1 MKICAAQTEPVK
13 GDIQANIKQHLDL
26 IDLALKKEAELIIFP
41 ELSISGYEPTLAQ
54 ELATRSEDIRFDVFQ
69 RKSDQNN
76 IVISIGAPIINGDKV
91 SIGMTIF
98 RPNEARKSYLK
109 KYLYHTEEDSFIRG
123 ESFTNLMVKDSNI
136 GLAICYEISVP
147 EHQKVAFENGAEI
160 YVAGVVESVERIDP
174 AIEKMAKTAS
184 KYSTPVLMANCVGIS
199 GGYNCAG
206 KSSIWNVKGELMG
219 QLNTTESGVLIYD
232 TLSNKLI

>member
-13 GDIQANIKQHLDL
+13 GDIQTNIEQHLNL
-26 IDLALKKEAELIIFP
+26 IDLALEKDAELIVFP

-54 ELATRSEDIRFDVFQ
+54 ELATTADDNRFDAFQ
-69 RKSDQNN
+69 RISDQNN
-76 IVISIGAPIINGDKV
+76 ILISIGAPIINGDKV
-91 SIGMTIF
+91 SIGMIIF
-98 RPNEARKSYLK
+98 QPNEARKSYLK
-109 KYLYHTEEDSFIRG
+109 KYLYHTEEASFIRG
-123 ESFTNLMVKDSNI
+123 DSFTNLMVKNSNI

-160 YVAGVVESVERIDP
+160 YVAGVVESTEGINP
-174 AIEKMAKTAS
+174 AIEKMAKTAL
-184 KYSTPVLMANCVGIS
+184 KYSSPVLMANCVGIS

-206 KSSIWNVKGELMG
+206 KSSIWNDKGELMG

>member
-1 MKICAAQTEPVK
+1 MKICAAQTKPYK
-13 GDIQANIKQHLDL
+13 GDFQKNIEQHLNL
-26 IDLALKKEAELIIFP
+26 IDLALEKEAELVVFP
-41 ELSISGYEPTLAQ
+41 ELSITGYEPTLAQ
-54 ELATRSEDIRFDVFQ
+54 ELATTPEDNRFDVFQ

-76 IVISIGAPIINGDKV
+76 IVISIGTPIINGDKV
-91 SIGMTIF
+91 SIGMIIF
-98 RPNEARKSYLK
+98 RPNEARRSYLK

-123 ESFTNLMVKDSNI
+123 ESFTNLMVNDSNI

-160 YVAGVVESVERIDP
+160 YVAGVVESVEGIDP

-184 KYSTPVLMANCVGIS
+184 KYSSPVLMANCVGIS

-206 KSSIWNVKGELMG
+206 KSSIWNDKGELMG
-219 QLNTTESGVLIYD
+219 QLNTTESGVLVID
-232 TLSNKLI
+232 INSSLL